1 MTANEKTVNTVT
13 MTDGIIVEFPGKRK
27 LQKTSIVA
35 DGGSLQV
42 RLDFV
47 NGETRLFTIPAELIA
62 KFALHG
68 AEQKLGDEISGLSDI
83 EDCVMAIDTLID
95 RLYEGNWNATRESNG
110 MAGASVLARALMEQ
124 SGKDMSVIRSF
135 LADKTQAQKVALRQN
150 PAIKPI
156 VDRLE
161 AEKAKKPSKNAIDT
175 DALLGS
181 LSDGIGEEN
190 DTNEA

>member
-1 MTANEKTVNTVT
+1 MAAIEKTVNTVT
-13 MTDGIIVEFPGKRK
+13 MTDGAIVEFPGKRK

-35 DGGSLQV
+35 DNDVLQV

-47 NGETRLFTIPAELIA
+47 NGEFRLFTLPPALVA
-62 KFALHG
+62 TFALHG
-68 AEQKLGDEISGLSDI
+68 AEQKLGDEISGLDDI
-83 EDCVMAIDTLID
+83 NDCVLAIDTLID
-95 RLYEGNWNATRESNG
+95 RLYEGKWNATREANG
-110 MAGASVLARALMEQ
+110 MAGASILARALVEQ
-124 SGKDMSVIRSF
+124 SGKDMATIRTF
-135 LADKTQAQKVALRQN
+135 LSDKTQAQKVALRQN

-181 LSDGIGEEN
+181 LSGDAGAA
-190 DTNEA
+190 EAAEG